1 MADHAGC
8 AALAPKRAETEPA
21 PVAEPR
27 LVVDGVAAKKRSGVL
42 VNGERRSLQDGKLV
56 ILLRLA
62 IAHDRAPGT
71 WSDRNEI
78 GIGPSHNATIQLR
91 EVFAGL
97 VPEGL
102 EAIEGDGRGNV
113 RLNPAVV
120 VERIEIDALAE
131 HADPAVKRV
140 ATEEK
145 RRRGRA

>member
-71 WSDRNEI
+71 WSDRN
-78 GIGPSHNATIQLR
+78 ATIQLR